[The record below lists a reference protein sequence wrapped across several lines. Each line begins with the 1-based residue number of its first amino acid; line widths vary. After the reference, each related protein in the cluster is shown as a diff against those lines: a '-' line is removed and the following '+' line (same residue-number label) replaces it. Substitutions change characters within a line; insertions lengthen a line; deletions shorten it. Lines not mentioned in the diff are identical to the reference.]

1 MIIKLRGSE
10 AAVAAGKELVL
21 EIIKDLPKTVT
32 IQVRTY
38 IRNNPFKRFV
48 LNLFVA
54 LIIQYIAHKVNFLF
68 SGGRASTGF
77 PLYYRP

>member
-38 IRNNPFKRFV
+38 IRNPPFKHFV

-54 LIIQYIAHKVNFLF
+54 LNIKFIAHKVNFIFL
-68 SGGRASTGF
+68 GGCASTGF
-77 PLYYRP
+77 PLYYWP